1 MRQRVVAFPERE
13 PQCQDVAVT
22 TVLSI
27 QSAVAYGHAG
37 NSSAV
42 FPLQRLGV
50 DVWPVY
56 TVNFSNHTGY
66 GAWRGPLISAGDVWE
81 VVQGV
86 DDRGV
91 LGDVDALLCGYLGT
105 PEVGDVILKA
115 ASLVKERNPG
125 AVFCADPVMGD
136 VGRGFYARPGIPEF
150 WRDRVVP
157 RADIMSPN
165 LFELEFLT
173 ERETGRLADV
183 LSAADELR
191 ARGPHTVLVTSVVG
205 EDVPD
210 EAMRMLA
217 VGPDGSFMVETP
229 VLGRTFTGS
238 GDLTTATF
246 LAHWLRTSGDT
257 RRALSETASVV
268 YSVLEA
274 TEASG
279 HLELRLVA
287 AQDDIVAPRHR
298 FEALPV

>member
-1 MRQRVVAFPERE
+1 MP
-13 PQCQDVAVT
+13 VT

-66 GAWRGPLISAGDVWE
+66 GAWRGPLIPADDVWE
-81 VVQGV
+81 VVQGI

-91 LGDVDALLCGYLGT
+91 LGSADALLCGYLGT

-173 ERETGRLADV
+173 GRKTEKLADV
-183 LSAADELR
+183 ASAAGELR

-210 EAMRMLA
+210 DAMRMLA
-217 VGPDGSFMVETP
+217 VGPDGAFMVETP

-246 LAHWLRTSGDT
+246 LAHWLRTSGDI
-257 RRALSETASVV
+257 RAALSETASVV
-268 YSVLEA
+268 YSILEA

-287 AQDDIVAPRHR
+287 AQNDIVAPRHR
-298 FEALPV
+298 FEALPVSI